1 MHRKLFTF
9 LVLLPMAWLVWA
21 TQRNDPFTFDR
32 RVTVTDLLPGI
43 SVTERAQLGPFG
55 LQQAWLLKAADHRF
69 GGYSALVP
77 QAGGLLAIS
86 DRNRTL
92 SIPSSLKPGAFL
104 SAMANL
110 VVLHRPDGSTRIA
123 FDTESAVRDPSD
135 GSLWIGLEDDW
146 RVARLDPRT
155 STTSMI
161 PVNETRDWPRNGG
174 AEAMARLPDGRW
186 VMLCESCGTGRG
198 GLHLGLLFK
207 GHPGLSM
214 ARKFGF
220 TVPAGFDPVDAVPLP
235 DGRLLVL
242 VRRFGLA
249 PAGFSARIVMADLAQ
264 LDPRRPLPTVELARI
279 EGAGLRENWEGMA
292 LTPDKDG
299 LALWL
304 VTDANASTFQQT
316 RLLKLAVDLAKIP
329 TSQQPQQKPPIH

>member
-1 MHRKLFTF
+1 MRRKLFTF
-9 LVLLPMAWLVWA
+9 LVLLPMAVLVWA

-32 RVTVTDLLPGI
+32 RVIVADSLPGI
-43 SVTERAQLGPFG
+43 PDAEREQLGPFA
-55 LQQAWLLKAADHRF
+55 LRQAWLLEAADHRF

-77 QAGGLLAIS
+77 QDGGLLAIS
-86 DRNRTL
+86 DRNRIL
-92 SIPSSLKPGAFL
+92 SIPASVKPGAFL
-104 SAMANL
+104 SAMPSL
-110 VVLHRPDGSTRIA
+110 VVLHRPDGTTRIT

-155 STTSMI
+155 GKTNLI

-186 VMLCESCGTGRG
+186 LMLCESCGTGRG

-207 GHPGLSM
+207 GQPGLST

-220 TVPAGFDPVDAVPLP
+220 IVPTGFDPVDAVPLP

-249 PAGFSARIVMADLAQ
+249 PVGFSARIVLADLSQ
-264 LDPRRPLPTVELARI
+264 LDPRRPLPTVELARL
-279 EGAGLRENWEGMA
+279 EGPALRENWEGMA
-292 LTPDKDG
+292 LTPDRDG

-316 RLLKLAVDLAKIP
+316 RLLKLAFDPAKLP
-329 TSQQPQQKPPIH
+329 SGQQMQQKPPIR